1 MRACLIAIACL
12 TSTAMQAHAQDP
24 FAGDPIRQAG
34 VARVMQMGLDNLPQ
48 LRCGRG
54 PCAPATPEERSNPP
68 LTPVE
73 VNEIYSRGVV
83 SGLGA
88 HCGLDWKRQNLAPLM
103 AYYRRQLG
111 KTERQMALVGFI
123 HGVAQAEA
131 TRMVQL
137 APCSEQMKLRA
148 QGRLRYSG

>member
-1 MRACLIAIACL
+1 MAVTFLMI
-12 TSTAMQAHAQDP
+12 TGMQAHAQAP

-34 VARVMQMGLDNLPQ
+34 AERVMRMGLDSLPQ

-73 VNEIYSRGVV
+73 VNEIYTRGVV

-88 HCGLDWKRQNLAPLM
+88 HCGLDWQRQNRAPLL
-103 AYYRRQLG
+103 AHYRSRLG
-111 KTERQMALVGFI
+111 KTDRQMALVGFI
-123 HGVAQAEA
+123 HDAAQSEGA
-131 TRMVQL
+131 RLVQL
-137 APCSEQMKLRA
+137 APCSEQLRLNA
-148 QGRLRYSG
+148 ASRLRYRG